1 MNNIYIKSINSK
13 TKVSELSNEMMKLYM
28 QRFYFDK
35 LKRVISEN

>member
-1 MNNIYIKSINSK
+1 MNKIKIKSINNT

-35 LKRVISEN
+35 LKRVIKEN